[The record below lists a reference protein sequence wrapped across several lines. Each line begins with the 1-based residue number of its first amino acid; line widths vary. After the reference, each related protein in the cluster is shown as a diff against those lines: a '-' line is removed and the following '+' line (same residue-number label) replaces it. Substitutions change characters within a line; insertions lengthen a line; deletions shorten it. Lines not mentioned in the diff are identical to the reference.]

1 MPTIALPHRTRIT
14 SPNSVVQL
22 EYPPDTGPLPKPSP
36 QVNDDNVPPRQWTR
50 FVLLSDT
57 HGRTCNVPDG
67 DVLLHTGDLTERGTL
82 KELEKTME
90 WLYGLP
96 HRVKIVIAGNHDSN
110 IHREWYEANWNHLF
124 GHRSNDAP
132 EPVEAVLELLGGSR
146 AVAANIVYL
155 QDELYKFTAR
165 EGGKEWSVYGSPW
178 TPYWGDWAFGY
189 EKRNAADVVAK
200 FQQADI
206 LLTHGPP
213 RNVLDMNVSKDPVGC
228 PALAADLPRLKPK
241 LHVFGHI
248 HEARGAYVHRW
259 EQDSNQ
265 LGAQNAIQLGV
276 ERADGQTASTETDDS
291 DSDRDEG
298 AILFE
303 PEPRPETAGEGA
315 KETIFVNAANMPM
328 GPNARRTGMRL
339 KMGDPPF
346 QPIVV
351 DLLE

>member
-1 MPTIALPHRTRIT
+1 MPTIALPHRTSIT
-14 SPNSVVQL
+14 SRSSVVQL
-22 EYPPDTGPLPKPSP
+22 EYPPDTGPLPKPGA
-36 QVNDDNVPPRQWTR
+36 QMNGDDVPPRQWTR

-67 DVLLHTGDLTERGTL
+67 DVLLHTGDLTDRGTL

-90 WLYGLP
+90 WLCGLP

-110 IHREWYEANWNHLF
+110 IHREWYEANWKELF
-124 GHRSNDAP
+124 IHRSNDAP
-132 EPVEAVLELLGGSR
+132 ESVEAVLELLGGSR
-146 AVAANIVYL
+146 ATAANIVYL
-155 QDELYKFTAR
+155 QDELYKFKAR
-165 EGGKEWSVYGSPW
+165 DEGKEWSVYGSPW

-189 EKRNAADVVAK
+189 EKEDGPDVVAK
-200 FQQADI
+200 FPEADI
-206 LLTHGPP
+206 LCTHGPP
-213 RNVLDMNVSKDPVGC
+213 LNVFDQTINKDLAGC
-228 PALAADLPRLKPK
+228 AALAAELPRLKPK

-259 EQDSNQ
+259 EQDSDH

-276 ERADGQTASTETDDS
+276 ERADGKTAVTPRATDHMETDDS
-291 DSDRDEG
+291 YRDDG
-298 AILFE
+298 AG
-303 PEPRPETAGEGA
+303 TAGEGA

-328 GPNARRTGMRL
+328 GPNARRMGVRL
-339 KMGDPPF
+339 KMGDQPF